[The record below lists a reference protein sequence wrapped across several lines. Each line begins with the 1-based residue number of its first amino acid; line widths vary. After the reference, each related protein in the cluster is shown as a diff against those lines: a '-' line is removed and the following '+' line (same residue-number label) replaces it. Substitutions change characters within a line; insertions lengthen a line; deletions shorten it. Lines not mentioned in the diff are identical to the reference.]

1 MVVMVMVV
9 MMVMVMNMRHGE
21 DDQLL
26 KGTNCR
32 ELVVAPSLQP
42 VMMNMV
48 IVMDMML
55 KMMVMVM
62 KMMNMI
68 SMMNND
74 ITPSLRKGQKFT
86 CGNC

>member
-1 MVVMVMVV
+1 MVV

-62 KMMNMI
+62 KMMNMMVKI
-68 SMMNND
+68 IVMVMKMMVKMTNN
-74 ITPSLRKGQKFT
+74 
-86 CGNC
+86 

>member
-1 MVVMVMVV
+1 MVV
-9 MMVMVMNMRHGE
+9 MMVMVMNMRRGE
-21 DDQLL
+21 DDQQLL

-55 KMMVMVM
+55 KIMVTKMKMMNMMVKIIVMVM
-62 KMMNMI
+62 KMMVKMT
-68 SMMNND
+68 NN
-74 ITPSLRKGQKFT
+74 
-86 CGNC
+86 

>member
-1 MVVMVMVV
+1 MVV

-62 KMMNMI
+62 KMMNMMVKI
-68 SMMNND
+68 FVMVMKMMVKMTNN
-74 ITPSLRKGQKFT
+74 
-86 CGNC
+86 